1 MGVLGAKCFL
11 FLLYSAANFDEVRS
25 NLSGCFDTFGGEGIP
40 SGRSEVAGGSPRR
53 LRDDFLTIFDGF
65 GSPFGGHFGSI
76 LEPCRHLAGK
86 SGHTDS
92 QKGGLERGPESGS
105 QKSPFWYLPGGRQ
118 ECSLSYDS
126 SIFSFSSLS
135 LLAPFWAP
143 FWSHF
148 GSQVRHY
155 TLFWSPSSPTAP
167 PKRYLFLKVVFVW
180 IFGAIL
186 EPCRHLAGKSGR
198 TDSKKGGLER
208 GPESGSK
215 KGPF

>member
-1 MGVLGAKCFL
+1 M
-11 FLLYSAANFDEVRS
+11 
-25 NLSGCFDTFGGEGIP
+25 
-40 SGRSEVAGGSPRR
+40 
-53 LRDDFLTIFDGF
+53 TIFDGF

-105 QKSPFWYLPGGRQ
+105 QKKSFWYLPGGRQ

-155 TLFWSPSSPTAP
+155 TPFWPPGSPTGARKSCIEKRLRFWEVQGLGGVHAP
-167 PKRYLFLKVVFVW
+167 PVDGSSQSVRCEPW
-180 IFGAIL
+180 ISEARGEDNRRG
-186 EPCRHLAGKSGR
+186 EP
-198 TDSKKGGLER
+198 TQ
-208 GPESGSK
+208 
-215 KGPF
+215 

>member
-1 MGVLGAKCFL
+1 MFGTFRGGGLREIRGRRWEPP
-11 FLLYSAANFDEVRS
+11 AAQ
-25 NLSGCFDTFGGEGIP
+25 
-40 SGRSEVAGGSPRR
+40 RR
-53 LRDDFLTIFDGF
+53 FLTIFDGF

-105 QKSPFWYLPGGRQ
+105 PKSKFWYLPGGRQ

-126 SIFSFSSLS
+126 SIFTFSSLS

-148 GSQVRHY
+148 A
-155 TLFWSPSSPTAP
+155 TILLFGRPGGQNRLTKERPT
-167 PKRYLFLKVVFVW
+167 KCLK
-180 IFGAIL
+180 
-186 EPCRHLAGKSGR
+186 
-198 TDSKKGGLER
+198 T
-208 GPESGSK
+208 
-215 KGPF
+215 